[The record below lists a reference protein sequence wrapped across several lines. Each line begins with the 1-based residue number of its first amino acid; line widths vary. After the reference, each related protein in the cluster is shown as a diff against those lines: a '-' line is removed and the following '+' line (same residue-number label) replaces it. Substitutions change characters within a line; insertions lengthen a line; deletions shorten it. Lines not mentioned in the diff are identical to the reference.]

1 MDFAKNRLAHIYLYR
16 YKKKARYR
24 GLRNIW
30 DFDCGFPFLFLSR
43 LVIIIIYCITAAVYT
58 MCTHIIYGMYMYGG
72 RKGLSSSLLWRF
84 RDGAGGVDGTGAVR
98 RGVAAARELVR
109 VKDELC
115 WYKSARFWQFAATA
129 AAYGQE
135 VDFDLRVDHVG
146 RLQWRHPITSSAQF
160 VCHIYTEFMARSH
173 LSFVSAIVYRKHTRT
188 HTRAR
193 DNWDS
198 HTFTLFAG
206 PARPRTTIFSCEH
219 NIFLDE

>member
-1 MDFAKNRLAHIYLYR
+1 MTCICVCIYTH
-16 YKKKARYR
+16 
-24 GLRNIW
+24 NIW
-30 DFDCGFPFLFLSR
+30 N
-43 LVIIIIYCITAAVYT
+43 V
-58 MCTHIIYGMYMYGG
+58 YGG

-84 RDGAGGVDGTGAVR
+84 RDRARGVWR
-98 RGVAAARELVR
+98 RGVNGAVAWCGAAAARELVR

-173 LSFVSAIVYRKHTRT
+173 LSFVSAIVYRKHTHTIASRSQHT
-188 HTRAR
+188 HTHTHTHIH
-193 DNWDS
+193 S
-198 HTFTLFAG
+198 HIMITETIAHWHLHL
-206 PARPRTTIFSCEH
+206 RTVHGHFKSPTQR
-219 NIFLDE
+219 NGRRQ